1 MDKNKYT
8 NLPQKYNFFTFA
20 FVWHALCFYHAL
32 EKHFTCIMKKI
43 FITLAAAFA
52 AFGYVNAQDIET
64 AVNLYNEAGTILN
77 EGNVAESLPKF
88 LECLEMAKGLG
99 EEASN
104 VVLDCQNIIPQIY
117 MKLGEEAAEASD
129 FDTALANFGKV
140 VETATEYGNNE
151 DALDRAQNLIPKM
164 LMAKGGAMLNAK
176 EFEQAAEA
184 FRAVVA
190 ADSTN
195 TTAMIRLGHSLVG
208 KGDMDEA
215 IEVFTSAAEIAGEG
229 TKTEKDAMKQI
240 ANCYLKKAVACQK
253 AKDNRGT
260 LENAQHS
267 AQAMSTPNA
276 QKLIGVSAL
285 NLKQFDTA
293 IEAFEAYLAIAPSA
307 KDKSQIVYQLATAY
321 EGRKDRAKACAYY
334 KQIVS
339 DPQFGAVAKYKV
351 EEELKCNQ

>member
-1 MDKNKYT
+1 
-8 NLPQKYNFFTFA
+8 
-20 FVWHALCFYHAL
+20 
-32 EKHFTCIMKKI
+32 MKKI

-52 AFGYVNAQDIET
+52 AIGFVNAQDIET
-64 AVNLYNEAGTILN
+64 AVNLYNDAGTILN

-88 LECLEMAKGLG
+88 LECLEMASSLG

-129 FDTALANFGKV
+129 FDTALANFRKV
-140 VETATEYGNNE
+140 VETATEFDNNP
-151 DALDRAQNLIPKM
+151 DALSRAEGLIPKM
-164 LMAKGGAMLNAK
+164 LMAKGGAALNAK
-176 EFEQAAEA
+176 EFDIAAEA
-184 FRAVVA
+184 FKAVIA

-215 IEVFTSAAEIAGEG
+215 IEVFTTAAEVAGEG
-229 TKTEKDAMKQI
+229 TKVEKDAMKQLS
-240 ANCYLKKAVACQK
+240 NCYLKKAVACQK

-260 LENAQHS
+260 LENAQRS
-267 AQAMSTPNA
+267 AQAMDTPNA

-285 NLKQFDTA
+285 NLKQYDTA
-293 IEAFEAYLAIAPSA
+293 IAAFETYLAIAPGA

-321 EGRKDRAKACAYY
+321 EGRKDRAKACSYY
-334 KQIVS
+334 KQIVA

>member
-1 MDKNKYT
+1 MLIKVT
-8 NLPQKYNFFTFA
+8 LGNL
-20 FVWHALCFYHAL
+20 
-32 EKHFTCIMKKI
+32 
-43 FITLAAAFA
+43 
-52 AFGYVNAQDIET
+52 
-64 AVNLYNEAGTILN
+64 
-77 EGNVAESLPKF
+77 
-88 LECLEMAKGLG
+88 
-99 EEASN
+99 
-104 VVLDCQNIIPQIY
+104 
-117 MKLGEEAAEASD
+117 
-129 FDTALANFGKV
+129 
-140 VETATEYGNNE
+140 
-151 DALDRAQNLIPKM
+151 
-164 LMAKGGAMLNAK
+164 
-176 EFEQAAEA
+176 
-184 FRAVVA
+184 
-190 ADSTN
+190 
-195 TTAMIRLGHSLVG
+195 
-208 KGDMDEA
+208 
-215 IEVFTSAAEIAGEG
+215 G
-229 TKTEKDAMKQI
+229 TKARAYKVSTGPVVFFGE
-240 ANCYLKKAVACQK
+240 CEACQK